1 MVIFAPRM
9 SVNFIASRFIEKLLS
24 LIGTSYFPLS
34 LIETSYF
41 LLSVIGTSYFV
52 YLLAIIFNWNFS
64 PSLLKSVGLQFFN
77 LWNLKIWNSKVLCS
91 TVKCLTVTKFICK
104 SCTTYVTLLP
114 LIILLFVTIQETVSR
129 KSYCISG
136 EKLVCES
143 ANHSKLYLWKL
154 H

>member
-1 MVIFAPRM
+1 MVIFALRM
-9 SVNFIASRFIEKLLS
+9 SVNFIASRFIGKLLS

-77 LWNLKIWNSKVLCS
+77 LWNLTIWNSNVLCW
-91 TVKCLTVTKFICK
+91 TATCLTVTKFISK
-104 SCTTYVTLLP
+104 SCTTYVTLLL

-129 KSYCISG
+129 ESYCISG

-143 ANHSKLYLWKL
+143 ANHSKSYLWKL
-154 H
+154 D